1 MILEKSYRLPHY
13 NQTIDPN
20 GTQSIGIFGDSYARN
35 SLDGINSKCWNYLLA
50 KKIGVKT
57 YDNYGYGGTS
67 FYYTY
72 NNFLDHHEKYDIVVV
87 AVTDPSRFHSIISL
101 PSLGERKVIS
111 TVGVRNIE
119 SIITNDKLTNPEK
132 QLLTQI
138 KDWYLVNSLEYVDD
152 VQDLMINESI
162 RLRPDAIII
171 PCFGTSF
178 SRKMH
183 KQMKLTHLQNLYQMT
198 MIQAKSLGI
207 DLLENKWEENAEAV
221 HCHFTDEMYQ
231 VLAELVYNKYVTG
244 EWNWNIPEFIAH
256 EKPLEYYYHK
266 L

>member
-1 MILEKSYRLPHY
+1 MILKKSYRLPHY
-13 NQTIDPN
+13 TQTIDPN

-35 SLDGINSKCWNYLLA
+35 SLDSINSKCWNYLLA

-57 YDNYGYGGTS
+57 YANYGYGGTS

-72 NNFLDHHEKYDIVVV
+72 NNFLEQHSKYDIVVV

-101 PSLGERKVIS
+101 PSFGEKKIIS

-119 SIITNDKLTNPEK
+119 SIIKDDRLTHSEK
-132 QLLTQI
+132 ELLTHV
-138 KDWYLVNSLEYVDD
+138 KNWYLVNSLEYVDD
-152 VQDLMINESI
+152 VQDLMINEII

-171 PCFGTSF
+171 PCFSTSF

-183 KQMKLTHLQNLYQMT
+183 KQMKLTHLHNLYQMT
-198 MIQAKSLGI
+198 FIQAKSLGI
-207 DLLENKWEENAEAV
+207 DLGENKWEENKEMC
-221 HCHFTDEMYQ
+221 CHFTDEMNQ
-231 VLAELVYNKYVTG
+231 HVAELVYNKYVTG
-244 EWNWNIPEFIAH
+244 TWNWNIPEFVAH
-256 EKPLEYYYHK
+256 EKSLEYYYHK